1 MGARK
6 LQVVRFSC
14 DCSLQGRYGMN
25 NKGVGSMWQR
35 WCDNAS
41 KWPDSVA
48 IVHCQAGETPR
59 RWTWGELIR
68 TAKLYSA
75 ALTNNGI
82 EKGQVCAIIARHNA
96 LLYPVY
102 VACVFAGAIPAVLA
116 YPNPRL
122 HPDKFREGLEGMG
135 RRSGLDWIL
144 TERALEGVLQPLL
157 GDGRSTIRGLQF
169 PFEGSEYVERVGSN
183 GQPGAVHT
191 ACESDPLLLQHS
203 SGTTGLQKPVL
214 LSHRA
219 VLEHVIEYGKF
230 LGISPQDKV
239 VSWLPLYHDMG
250 LIAALH
256 LPLVLGIPTIQI
268 DPFEWVL
275 DPPLLL
281 QAVSAE
287 RATITWL
294 PNFAFSMMADKI
306 KEEDLE
312 NVALDSWRMV
322 INCSEPVR
330 YDDQEKF
337 FRRFAPRGLR
347 RDALSSC
354 YAMAE
359 TTFAVTQTPPGLEPT
374 TLAVDPRS
382 LSQGYVRPPVHGGAV
397 RVCVSSGRVIPG
409 CYIRIVDDQCNNLG
423 DQRIGEVLI
432 KSATMFDGYRNYPEK
447 TAGAIRDGW
456 YRSGDYGFKDAGDYY
471 IIGRKKDVVIIAGNN
486 IYPEDVEAVITGLAG
501 VIPGRVVA
509 FGEEDPRFGSERLS
523 VVAETPLTDEA
534 ERRKLRMEIIKAGM
548 AIDVT
553 ITNVYLVPPRFLVK
567 SSAGKP
573 SRSANKERVTR
584 LRESNLTMRPAEVE

>member
-1 MGARK
+1 MHTIETIISKFIYSG
-6 LQVVRFSC
+6 
-14 DCSLQGRYGMN
+14 YEMN
-25 NKGVGSMWQR
+25 NKSIGSMWQR

-41 KWPDSVA
+41 NWPDSVA
-48 IVHCQAGETPR
+48 IIHCRAGESPT

-96 LLYPVY
+96 LLYPIY
-102 VACVFAGAIPAVLA
+102 VGCVFAGAIPAVLA

-144 TERALEGVLQPLL
+144 TERALEGILQPLL
-157 GDGRSTIRGLQF
+157 CDGRSTIRGLQF
-169 PFEGSEYVERVGSN
+169 PFEGSEYVEGMGSS
-183 GQPGAVHT
+183 GQPGTVQA

-219 VLEHVIEYGKF
+219 VLEHVIGYGKF
-230 LGISPQDKV
+230 LGISRQDKV

-256 LPLVLGIPTIQI
+256 LPLALGIPTIQI

-275 DPPLLL
+275 DPSLLL

-312 NVALDSWRMV
+312 NVALDSLRMV

-337 FRRFAPRGLR
+337 FQRFGPRGLR

-359 TTFAVTQTPPGLEPT
+359 TTFAVTQTPPGHEPT
-374 TLAVDPRS
+374 TLAVDTRS
-382 LSQGYVRPPVHGGAV
+382 LSKGEVRPTAHGSSV
-397 RVCVSSGRVIPG
+397 RVCVSSGQLVPG
-409 CYIRIVDDQCNNLG
+409 CHIRIVDDECDDLD
-423 DQRIGEVLI
+423 DQRVGEVLI
-432 KSATMFDGYRNYPEK
+432 KSGTMFDGYRNYPEK
-447 TAGAIRDGW
+447 TAAAMRDGW
-456 YRSGDYGFKDAGDYY
+456 YLSGDYGFKHGNDYF

-486 IYPEDVEAVITGLAG
+486 IYPEDVEATIHGLAG

-509 FGEEDPRFGSERLS
+509 FGEEDPQFGSERLS

-567 SSAGKP
+567 SSSGKP
-573 SRSANKERVTR
+573 SRSANKERAIR
-584 LRESNLTMRPAEVE
+584 LRDQSNMTMQSAEMG

>member
-1 MGARK
+1 
-6 LQVVRFSC
+6 
-14 DCSLQGRYGMN
+14 MN
-25 NKGVGSMWQR
+25 SKGVGSMWQR

-59 RWTWGELIR
+59 RWTWAELLC

-75 ALTNNGI
+75 ALTSNGV

-96 LLYPVY
+96 LLYPIY

-122 HPDKFREGLEGMG
+122 HQDKFREGLEGMA
-135 RRSGLDWIL
+135 RHSGLDWIL

-157 GDGRSTIRGLQF
+157 GSGRSTIRGLQF
-169 PFEGSEYVERVGSN
+169 PFEGSDYVEGVGSN
-183 GQPGAVHT
+183 GQPGTIHP

-256 LPLVLGIPTIQI
+256 LPLALGIPTIQI

-275 DPPLLL
+275 DPSLML
-281 QAVSAE
+281 QAVSAN
-287 RATITWL
+287 RATIAWL

-306 KEEDLE
+306 RDEDME
-312 NVALDSWRMV
+312 NVSLDSWRMV

-347 RDALSSC
+347 RGALSSC

-359 TTFAVTQTPPGLEPT
+359 TTFAVTQTPPGVEPT
-374 TLAVDPRS
+374 TLAVDVRS
-382 LSQGYVRPPVHGGAV
+382 LSKGEVRPAAHGDAV
-397 RVCVSSGRVIPG
+397 RVCVSSGQTIPG
-409 CYIRIVDDQCNNLG
+409 CHIRIVDDECNDLG
-423 DQRIGEVLI
+423 DQRVGEVLI
-432 KSATMFDGYRNYPEK
+432 KSANMFDGYRNYPEK
-447 TAGAIRDGW
+447 TAAAMRDGW
-456 YRSGDYGFKDAGDYY
+456 YLSGDYGLKHGNDYF

-486 IYPEDVEAVITGLAG
+486 IYPEDVEAAIHGLAG

-509 FGEEDPRFGSERLS
+509 FGEEDPQFGSERLS
-523 VVAETPLTDEA
+523 VIAETALTDEA
-534 ERRKLRMEIIKAGM
+534 DRRKLRMEIIKAGM
-548 AIDVT
+548 AIDLT

-567 SSAGKP
+567 SSSGKP
-573 SRSANKERVTR
+573 SRSANKERAIR
-584 LRESNLTMRPAEVE
+584 QRDQSNMTMRSGEMG

>member
-1 MGARK
+1 
-6 LQVVRFSC
+6 
-14 DCSLQGRYGMN
+14 MN
-25 NKGVGSMWQR
+25 KKSVGSMSQR

-41 KWPDSVA
+41 KSPDSDA
-48 IVHCQAGETPR
+48 IIHCRAGETPR

-68 TAKLYSA
+68 TAKQYSA
-75 ALTNNGI
+75 ALTNSGI
-82 EKGQVCAIIARHNA
+82 ERGQVCAIIARHNA

-102 VACVFAGAIPAVLA
+102 MACVFAGAIPAVLA

-135 RRSGLDWIL
+135 QRSGLDWIL

-157 GDGRSTIRGLQF
+157 GSGRSTIRGLHF
-169 PFEGSEYVERVGSN
+169 PFESSEYVESAGSS
-183 GQPGAVHT
+183 GQLGTVHP

-214 LSHRA
+214 LSHGA
-219 VLEHVIEYGKF
+219 VLEHVIEYGNF

-239 VSWLPLYHDMG
+239 ASWLPLYHDMG

-256 LPLVLGIPTIQI
+256 LPLALGIPTIQI

-275 DPPLLL
+275 DPSLLM
-281 QAVSAE
+281 QAVSAN
-287 RATITWL
+287 RATIAWL

-306 KEEDLE
+306 REEDME

-337 FRRFAPRGLR
+337 FRRFAPYGLK

-359 TTFAVTQTPPGLEPT
+359 TTFAVTQTPPGLEPM
-374 TLAVDPRS
+374 TLAVDIRS
-382 LSQGYVRPPVHGGAV
+382 LSKGQASPATGNAV
-397 RVCVSSGRVIPG
+397 RVCVSSGEPIPG
-409 CYIRIVDDQCNNLG
+409 CHIRIVDEECKDLG
-423 DQRIGEVLI
+423 DQRVGEVLI
-432 KSATMFDGYRNYPEK
+432 KTATMFDGYRNYPEK
-447 TAGAIRDGW
+447 TAAVIRDGW
-456 YRSGDYGFKDAGDYY
+456 YLSGDNGFKHGKDYF

-486 IYPEDVEAVITGLAG
+486 VYPEDVEAVIHGLVG

-509 FGEEDPRFGSERLS
+509 FGEEDPEFGSERLS
-523 VVAETPLTDEA
+523 VAAETALADETD
-534 ERRKLRMEIIKAGM
+534 RRKLRMEIIKAGM
-548 AIDVT
+548 RIDLT

-573 SRSANKERVTR
+573 SRSANKERVIR
-584 LRESNLTMRPAEVE
+584 LKDRPNMTMQPAELE

>member
-1 MGARK
+1 M
-6 LQVVRFSC
+6 SHISS
-14 DCSLQGRYGMN
+14 D
-25 NKGVGSMWQR
+25 VGTILQR

-48 IVHCQAGETPR
+48 IVHCRMGETPR
-59 RWTWGELIR
+59 SWTWGELIR

-75 ALTNNGI
+75 ALTKNGI

-122 HPDKFREGLEGMG
+122 HPDKFRDGLEGMG

-144 TERALEGVLQPLL
+144 TERALEGALQPLL
-157 GDGRSTIRGLQF
+157 GSGRSTIRGLQF
-169 PFEGSEYVERVGSN
+169 PFEGSEYVEGAGSN
-183 GQPGAVHT
+183 GQREAVHT

-203 SGTTGLQKPVL
+203 SGTTGLQKPVV

-256 LPLVLGIPTIQI
+256 LPLALGIPTIQI

-275 DPPLLL
+275 DPSLLL
-281 QAVSAE
+281 QAISAN
-287 RATITWL
+287 RATIAWL

-306 KEEDLE
+306 REEDLE
-312 NVALDSWRMV
+312 NIALDSWRMV

-359 TTFAVTQTPPGLEPT
+359 TTFAVTQTPPWLEPT
-374 TLAVDPRS
+374 TLAVDVRS
-382 LSQGYVRPPVHGGAV
+382 LSKGQVRPAANGDAV
-397 RVCVSSGRVIPG
+397 RVCVSSGQPIPG
-409 CYIRIVDDQCNNLG
+409 CHIRIVDDECNGLG
-423 DQRIGEVLI
+423 DQHVGEVLI

-447 TAGAIRDGW
+447 TAAAMRDGW
-456 YRSGDYGFKDAGDYY
+456 YLSGDYGFKHGNEYF

-486 IYPEDVEAVITGLAG
+486 IYPEDLEAAIHGLAG

-509 FGEEDPRFGSERLS
+509 FGEEDPQFGSERLS
-523 VVAETPLTDEA
+523 VVAETALTEEA
-534 ERRKLRMEIIKAGM
+534 DRRKLRMEIIKAGM
-548 AIDVT
+548 EIDLT

-573 SRSANKERVTR
+573 SRSANKERVLR
-584 LRESNLTMRPAEVE
+584 LRDQSSMTTQSGEMG

>member
-1 MGARK
+1 
-6 LQVVRFSC
+6 
-14 DCSLQGRYGMN
+14 
-25 NKGVGSMWQR
+25 
-35 WCDNAS
+35 
-41 KWPDSVA
+41 
-48 IVHCQAGETPR
+48 
-59 RWTWGELIR
+59 LI
-68 TAKLYSA
+68 
-75 ALTNNGI
+75 NNGI
-82 EKGQVCAIIARHNA
+82 QKGEVCAIIARHNA
-96 LLYPVY
+96 MLYPLY
-102 VACVFAGAIPAVLA
+102 MACVCAGAIPAVLA

-135 RRSGLDWIL
+135 QRSGLDWIL

-169 PFEGSEYVERVGSN
+169 PFDASEYWEGVGP
-183 GQPGAVHT
+183 GVQPGIAHDPRP
-191 ACESDPLLLQHS
+191 SDPLLLQHS

-214 LSHRA
+214 LSHGT
-219 VLEHVIEYGKF
+219 VLEHVVEYGRF
-230 LGISPQDKV
+230 LGISPEDKV

-256 LPLVLGIPTIQI
+256 LPLALGIPTIQL

-275 DPPLLL
+275 DPSMLL

-287 RATITWL
+287 RATISWL

-312 NVALDSWRMV
+312 NVALDSLRMV

-330 YDDQEKF
+330 HADQEKF
-337 FRRFAPRGLR
+337 FCRFANRGLR

-359 TTFAVTQTPPGLEPT
+359 TTFAVTQTLPGLEPT
-374 TLAVDPRS
+374 TLAVDPKS
-382 LSQGYVRPPVHGGAV
+382 MSEGEVRPPVQGAAV
-397 RVCVSSGRVIPG
+397 RVCVSSGQIIPG
-409 CYIRIVDDQCNNLG
+409 CHIRIVDEDCNDLG
-423 DQRIGEVLI
+423 DRRVGEVVI

-447 TAGAIRDGW
+447 TVAAMRDGW
-456 YRSGDYGFKDAGDYY
+456 YLSGDYGFKDGCDYY

-486 IYPEDVEAVITGLAG
+486 IYPEDVETVVNGIAG

-509 FGEEDPRFGSERLS
+509 FGEEDPNFGSERLS
-523 VVAETPLTDEA
+523 VIAETPLTDET
-534 ERRKLRMEIIKAGM
+534 ELRKLRLEIIKAGM
-548 AIDVT
+548 AIDLT
-553 ITNVYLVPPRFLVK
+553 ITNVYLVAPRFLVK

-573 SRSANKERVTR
+573 SRSANKERVMR
-584 LRESNLTMRPAEVE
+584 LKEQSNLNARSAEAG